1 MAGSFS
7 TQNGFSSF
15 FWILVMD
22 NALSLPGIFSF
33 FYFFLYFFG
42 DVDNVLSS
50 PGGSKCS
57 SFGFFFGFG
66 DVDNVLLSS
75 PGRGIGS

>member
-1 MAGSFS
+1 MYCRRL
-7 TQNGFSSF
+7 QY
-15 FWILVMD
+15 I
-22 NALSLPGIFSF
+22 
-33 FYFFLYFFG
+33 FYFLFFFIFG